1 MEENNEEL
9 LNEEVSEETPPEES
23 SEVEEDNQ
31 LKENQEEEP
40 KSEYTKERFD
50 GIMSAWQK
58 DRQTMLDLR
67 KEVDGIKETQ
77 KPKNQDDVWLD
88 YIDKRLG
95 EKRAARDA
103 AETAQAQQ
111 ELDEVSV
118 TYPGLS
124 PKAILDRAI
133 KYKITLKAAAEVL
146 TDINKSQETG
156 KNLNQDEIKRKQTAG
171 KIGGKPS
178 GSPKKGLT
186 SYDPKLSLR
195 ENIEK
200 GVQELG

>member
-9 LNEEVSEETPPEES
+9 LNEEVEETPPEES
-23 SEVEEDNQ
+23 SEVDDNQ
-31 LKENQEEEP
+31 LKENQEETP
-40 KSEYTKERFD
+40 KPEYTKERFD
-50 GIMSAWQK
+50 GLMSQWQK
-58 DRQTMLDLR
+58 DRQKMLDLE
-67 KEVDGIKETQ
+67 KKVESIENAS
-77 KPKNQDDVWLD
+77 KPKNQDDVWIDYLD
-88 YIDKRLG
+88 DKLAKKKIVR
-95 EKRAARDA
+95 EAQ
-103 AETAQAQQ
+103 ETAQAQR
-111 ELDEVSV
+111 ELDEVSAL
-118 TYPGLS
+118 YPGLS